1 MTAEVG
7 PVLDLGQYLTTPE
20 VSVFQ
25 VCPSGLVV
33 DETIV
38 YSGKLSIST
47 ALSVSG
53 EGGLLGVLGN
63 ATTRLS
69 FDLSITNEGTFAFF
83 SSSYMGS
90 STPSMS
96 YSFYETGSS
105 PLPSSTPAML
115 SGDMLT
121 ASISYENASL
131 SNVATLNLDL
141 SFSFDFSS
149 YASTFET
156 DIYNNLGDNPMA
168 FSLLLKL
175 K

>member
-1 MTAEVG
+1 
-7 PVLDLGQYLTTPE
+7 
-20 VSVFQ
+20 
-25 VCPSGLVV
+25 
-33 DETIV
+33 
-38 YSGKLSIST
+38 
-47 ALSVSG
+47 
-53 EGGLLGVLGN
+53 
-63 ATTRLS
+63 
-69 FDLSITNEGTFAFF
+69 
-83 SSSYMGS
+83 
-90 STPSMS
+90 MS

-105 PLPSSTPAML
+105 PSPSSTPAML

-156 DIYNNLGDNPMA
+156 DIYNNLGNNPMA